1 MNGCEKLCK
10 SPQECETIARKIIKD
25 LHLRCSMAKMVITS
39 NICIFFILKLV
50 SKIVLDYLFFID
62 KSKSN
67 RRRYRKCHNFLYK
80 FFTGYVYSKKHM
92 NESRCRNYIRVIY
105 AIYVFLMTSDLVL
118 LILAMD
124 SFGVNSTSIYKYC
137 EFGLMAVSLACLLWF
152 EIHSK
157 GKGFHWWF
165 PPSWWRG
172 RFYWDV

>member
-1 MNGCEKLCK
+1 
-10 SPQECETIARKIIKD
+10 
-25 LHLRCSMAKMVITS
+25 MAKMVITS

-67 RRRYRKCHNFLYK
+67 RRRYRKGHNFLYK

-118 LILAMD
+118 LILVMD
-124 SFGVNSTSIYKYC
+124 SFGVNSLIRNDMGIFNWIATSYSQIVTIDATGSESIIYDVNSMQLTKTIVTISLIC
-137 EFGLMAVSLACLLWF
+137 VFVFVAVAVVIWQFIKLR
-152 EIHSK
+152 
-157 GKGFHWWF
+157 
-165 PPSWWRG
+165 RG
-172 RFYWDV
+172 N

>member
-1 MNGCEKLCK
+1 MLVSFGESLHLNKTEQTTQGFK
-10 SPQECETIARKIIKD
+10 
-25 LHLRCSMAKMVITS
+25 HLRCSMAKMVITS

-67 RRRYRKCHNFLYK
+67 RRRYRKGHNFLYK

-105 AIYVFLMTSDLVL
+105 EIYVFLMTSDLVL
-118 LILAMD
+118 LILVMD

-137 EFGLMAVSLACLLWF
+137 EFGLMAVSFACLLWF

>member
-1 MNGCEKLCK
+1 
-10 SPQECETIARKIIKD
+10 
-25 LHLRCSMAKMVITS
+25 MAKMVITS

-67 RRRYRKCHNFLYK
+67 RRRYRKGHNFLYK

-118 LILAMD
+118 LILVMD
-124 SFGVNSTSIYKYC
+124 SFIVLSDQSFPCYQNGN
-137 EFGLMAVSLACLLWF
+137 GLAKVCKEINAKGNQIIMPYNKMSKPLLSLRDWHK
-152 EIHSK
+152 IN
-157 GKGFHWWF
+157 
-165 PPSWWRG
+165 
-172 RFYWDV
+172 